1 MKRLLAS
8 LLLSAAAGIAGA
20 QSLPHGVTLDSLQ
33 ATRDSSSGS
42 TLITG
47 ALHNNTG
54 RMLKNVSVVF
64 TLQDAQGSM
73 VGSTSDITYNLPNGD
88 TWQIR
93 ATATQPFA
101 RFSAKE
107 VKAE

>member
-1 MKRLLAS
+1 MKRLFAS
-8 LLLSAAAGIAGA
+8 LLLFAAAAIAGA
-20 QSLPHGVTLDSLQ
+20 QSLPQGVTLDSLQ
-33 ATRDSSSGS
+33 ATRDYASGF
-42 TLITG
+42 TMITG

-73 VGSTSDITYNLPNGD
+73 VGSTSEITYNLPNGA

-93 ATATQPFA
+93 AIASQPFA
-101 RFSAKE
+101 RFSATE